1 MRKNDTLQL
10 TKLRAFTAQHRTLVL
25 ALVLALVAAVPLVGI
40 KSSTIRILCRILMYC
55 TLAGSL
61 NVINGYT
68 GMGCIGYAGFFA
80 VGAYTM
86 AILSTKLSWSFWLI
100 LPLAGLLTAAVGVL
114 ICAPT
119 LKMKGIYLSLI
130 TLGASETIRIL
141 ALNWTGLTGGPYGI
155 KNIPRPTLFGY
166 VIKRP
171 EEFYYMFLLI
181 GLLFLFVTVFQTVTF
196 GQARFFGVK
205 LSLIPVAAACIAMH
219 TGGENGALVSEAG
232 MPAISDPGEEL
243 VRLCGEHGITVSAA
257 PGPSAVITALAMSG
271 LPTQRFTFEG
281 FLSVNKKSRQEHLT
295 GLKDETRTMIF
306 YEAPHKLLTTLRDLA
321 DAFGEDRKISLCR
334 ELTKLHEEVRRMT
347 LGEASAYY
355 EENPPRGEFVLVV
368 AGAEEKAEEGCT
380 FEAALDLVRARMAE
394 GLSTKDA
401 VKQVAKLTG
410 FAKNLLYDAVVK

>member
-25 ALVLALVAAVPLVGI
+25 TLVLALVAAVPLVGI

-181 GLLFLFVTVFQTVTF
+181 GLLFLFVTARTLKSRVGRAWISIREDELAARSLGVNLKTYKMVNFAYATF
-196 GQARFFGVK
+196 WAGLIGAMYAVYLQYIDSSAFNMDEGFNILSMVIIGGQGTLVGPIIGSVIVNFLTEALRSIGQWRYVAYGA
-205 LSLIPVAAACIAMH
+205 LIIAM
-219 TGGENGALVSEAG
+219 
-232 MPAISDPGEEL
+232 MWWRPQ
-243 VRLCGEHGITVSAA
+243 
-257 PGPSAVITALAMSG
+257 G
-271 LPTQRFTFEG
+271 L
-281 FLSVNKKSRQEHLT
+281 
-295 GLKDETRTMIF
+295 
-306 YEAPHKLLTTLRDLA
+306 
-321 DAFGEDRKISLCR
+321 
-334 ELTKLHEEVRRMT
+334 
-347 LGEASAYY
+347 
-355 EENPPRGEFVLVV
+355 
-368 AGAEEKAEEGCT
+368 AGASNSVLAGSKLRKQKQEQEQEEEDTE
-380 FEAALDLVRARMAE
+380 
-394 GLSTKDA
+394 
-401 VKQVAKLTG
+401 
-410 FAKNLLYDAVVK
+410 